1 MTSTDTDNAQKAP
14 AKDRWDLPDVSGL
27 VVGVLGGT
35 GPQGKGLAYRLARA
49 GQKVIIGSRAADRA
63 EAAAGELGHGVEGA
77 DNADT
82 ARRSDIVIVAVP
94 WDGHGKTL
102 ESLREELAGKLVVD
116 CVNPLGFDK
125 KGAYALKPE
134 EGSAAEQAAALLP
147 DSRVTAAFHHLS
159 AVLLQNPE
167 IDEIDTDV
175 MVLGEVRADVEI
187 VQALAGR
194 IPGMR
199 GVFAGRLRNAHQVE
213 SLVANLISV
222 NRRYKAHAGL
232 RVTDVSPIPPMI
244 TKITGQHDAEQ
255 GVRVL
260 QRVQREI
267 ALRAHR
273 DVAAV
278 QGGARVRVL
287 VQTERDDPAGR
298 RRAGTRP
305 RRGCAANPVQVA
317 QPVTAVTASDPDE
330 DGADPPVAVAGGG
343 GGHRWRLLDSRA
355 RGGDCADRTGRTGRY
370 VPESPTG
377 SGPPVPFGH
386 ARRTHAADHPPSTS
400 VPATPRKPR
409 DRLRLHRRQ
418 WTPCAIASS
427 APPRHFAPTVRPS
440 RSAGRGCVRC

>member
-14 AKDRWDLPDVSGL
+14 APAKDPWDLPDVSGL

-77 DNADT
+77 DNAECS
-82 ARRSDIVIVAVP
+82 RRSDIVIVAVP

-102 ESLREELAGKLVVD
+102 ESLRAELAGKLVVD

-159 AVLLQNPE
+159 AVLLQDPE

-175 MVLGEVRADVEI
+175 MVLGEARADVEL
-187 VQALAGR
+187 VQALAAR

-199 GVFAGRLRNAHQVE
+199 GIFAGRLRGAHQVE

-232 RVTDVSPIPPMI
+232 RLTDV
-244 TKITGQHDAEQ
+244 Q
-255 GVRVL
+255 
-260 QRVQREI
+260 
-267 ALRAHR
+267 
-273 DVAAV
+273 DVA
-278 QGGARVRVL
+278 
-287 VQTERDDPAGR
+287 
-298 RRAGTRP
+298 
-305 RRGCAANPVQVA
+305 
-317 QPVTAVTASDPDE
+317 
-330 DGADPPVAVAGGG
+330 
-343 GGHRWRLLDSRA
+343 
-355 RGGDCADRTGRTGRY
+355 
-370 VPESPTG
+370 
-377 SGPPVPFGH
+377 
-386 ARRTHAADHPPSTS
+386 
-400 VPATPRKPR
+400 
-409 DRLRLHRRQ
+409 
-418 WTPCAIASS
+418 
-427 APPRHFAPTVRPS
+427 
-440 RSAGRGCVRC
+440 